1 METKSPVLFYDGS
14 CGFCQQSVQ
23 FILQHER
30 AEEIY
35 FAALDSELANQ
46 VKKQHPKL
54 KSIDSIVVL
63 KGKELLVES
72 DAVFALTTYL
82 KAPYRYATYAHFV
95 PRTLRD
101 YVYRLIAKNRHR
113 LIRQNE
119 ACLLPSPQQRKRFL
133 SKSEER

>member
-1 METKSPVLFYDGS
+1 MDTKSPVLFYDGS

-46 VKKQHPKL
+46 LKKQHPKL
-54 KSIDSIVVL
+54 QTIDSIVVL

-72 DAVFALTTYL
+72 DAVFALTSYL
-82 KAPYRYATYAHFV
+82 KAPYHLAKYARFIPKTLLNQLYRFV
-95 PRTLRD
+95 
-101 YVYRLIAKNRHR
+101 ARHR
-113 LIRQNE
+113 HRFIRQNE
-119 ACLLPSPQQRKRFL
+119 SCLLPSPQQRKRFL
-133 SKSEER
+133 H

>member
-1 METKSPVLFYDGS
+1 MDTKSPVLFYDGS

-46 VKKQHPKL
+46 LKKQYPKL
-54 KSIDSIVVL
+54 QSIDSIVVL

-82 KAPYRYATYAHFV
+82 KAPYHLAKYARFI
-95 PRTLRD
+95 PKKLLNR
-101 YVYRLIAKNRHR
+101 VYRFVAKHRHR
-113 LIRQNE
+113 FIRQNE
-119 ACLLPSPQQRKRFL
+119 SCLLPSPQQRM
-133 SKSEER
+133 

>member
-1 METKSPVLFYDGS
+1 METKSPVLFYDGN

-35 FAALDSELANQ
+35 FAALDSELANLL
-46 VKKQHPKL
+46 KKQHPNL
-54 KSIDSIVVL
+54 QSIDSIVVL

-82 KAPYRYATYAHFV
+82 KAPYRYTKYAHFV
-95 PRTLRD
+95 PRTFRD
-101 YVYRLIAKNRHR
+101 YVYRLIAKHRHR

-119 ACLLPSPQQRKRFL
+119 SCFLPSPQQRKRFL
-133 SKSEER
+133 N

>member
-1 METKSPVLFYDGS
+1 MNTKSPVLFYDGS
-14 CGFCQQSVQ
+14 CGFCQHSVQ

-46 VKKQHPKL
+46 LKKQHPKL
-54 KSIDSIVVL
+54 QSIDSIVLL

-82 KAPYRYATYAHFV
+82 KAPYHYAKYTRFI
-95 PRTLRD
+95 PKTFLNQ
-101 YVYRLIAKNRHR
+101 VYRFIARHR
-113 LIRQNE
+113 HRFIRQNE
-119 ACLLPSPQQRKRFL
+119 SCLLPSPQQRKRFL
-133 SKSEER
+133 H

>member
-1 METKSPVLFYDGS
+1 MDTKSPVLFYDGS

-46 VKKQHPKL
+46 LKKQHPKL
-54 KSIDSIVVL
+54 QSIDSIVVL

-72 DAVFALTTYL
+72 DAVFALTSYL
-82 KAPYRYATYAHFV
+82 KAPYHF
-95 PRTLRD
+95 
-101 YVYRLIAKNRHR
+101 AK
-113 LIRQNE
+113 
-119 ACLLPSPQQRKRFL
+119 
-133 SKSEER
+133 

>member
-1 METKSPVLFYDGS
+1 MDTKSPVLFYDGS

-46 VKKQHPKL
+46 LKKQHPKL
-54 KSIDSIVVL
+54 QSIDSIVVL

-82 KAPYRYATYAHFV
+82 KAPYHFAKYARFIPKTVLNQLYRFV
-95 PRTLRD
+95 
-101 YVYRLIAKNRHR
+101 AKHRHR
-113 LIRQNE
+113 FIRQNE
-119 ACLLPSPQQRKRFL
+119 SCLLPSPQQRKRFL
-133 SKSEER
+133 H

>member
-1 METKSPVLFYDGS
+1 METKSPILFYDGS

-23 FILQHER
+23 FILNHER

-46 VKKQHPKL
+46 IKKRHPKL
-54 KSIDSIVVL
+54 QLIDSIVVL

-82 KAPYRYATYAHFV
+82 KAPYHLAKYAQFV
-95 PRTLRD
+95 PKTLRNH
-101 YVYRLIAKNRHR
+101 VYRLVAKNRHR

-119 ACLLPSPQQRKRFL
+119 SCLLPSPQQQIRFL
-133 SKSEER
+133 K

>member
-1 METKSPVLFYDGS
+1 MNTKSPVLFYDGS

-30 AEEIY
+30 AEEIH

-46 VKKQHPKL
+46 LKKQHPKL
-54 KSIDSIVVL
+54 QSIDSIVVL

-82 KAPYRYATYAHFV
+82 KAPYHFAKYARFIPKTF
-95 PRTLRD
+95 LNF
-101 YVYRLIAKNRHR
+101 VYRFVAKHRHR
-113 LIRQNE
+113 FIRQNE

-133 SKSEER
+133 H

>member
-1 METKSPVLFYDGS
+1 MNTKSPVLFYDGS

-46 VKKQHPKL
+46 LKKQHPKL
-54 KSIDSIVVL
+54 QSIDSIVVL

-72 DAVFALTTYL
+72 DAVFALTSYL
-82 KAPYRYATYAHFV
+82 NAPYHFAKYARFI
-95 PRTLRD
+95 PKKLLNR
-101 YVYRLIAKNRHR
+101 VYRFVAKHRHR
-113 LIRQNE
+113 FIRQNE
-119 ACLLPSPQQRKRFL
+119 SCLLPSPQQRKRFL
-133 SKSEER
+133 H